1 VDQAATS
8 TRSRSRLLVLFV
20 LMSTF
25 FLAHGVQC
33 AAAELHATSAPT
45 GMSMGPV
52 DHAAQGHTA
61 AALTPVP
68 PHPHDEGTHALL
80 VCFAVLAGAAAL
92 LLGARSLWPAVVRSV
107 ADHLRSRARL
117 VPRPW
122 PPNAPSVV
130 VLCVSRT

>member
-1 VDQAATS
+1 
-8 TRSRSRLLVLFV
+8 
-20 LMSTF
+20 MSTF

-117 VPRPW
+117 VPTVAAQRSLGRRPLRVA
-122 PPNAPSVV
+122 NLIGAPAYRPTSID
-130 VLCVSRT
+130 